1 MSIASRQ
8 NLWKSTSITAKN
20 YVKSGLIALWDG
32 IENAGWGVHNASATT
47 WKDLVGSY
55 MYSKSV
61 SIWPTIICAKYWRP
75 ICISI

>member
-55 MYSKSV
+55 NLINNGCTVTQNSTHHLQY
-61 SIWPTIICAKYWRP
+61 
-75 ICISI
+75 